1 MSIVLTFLG
10 HAGFLLE
17 SDDTA
22 LVIDP
27 FLTDNPVAK
36 HKPDEIKCGH
46 IALTHGHADHVGD
59 TVAIARAN
67 DAMVYGAFELCEY
80 LGGQGVSTSSGNP
93 GGKIETDFGFVAF
106 TQAFHSSSYEGQ
118 YMGPACGVVVN
129 IAGVTVYHCGDTGL
143 FSDMKL
149 IGEIYKPDIAC
160 VPIGDRLTM
169 GPELGARAA
178 ELIGARITIPIHFG
192 TWPMLVESSRDF
204 SPHGVKVHD
213 MQPGMTLRYG

>member
-17 SDDTA
+17 SDDTS

-27 FLTDNPVAK
+27 YLTGNPLAK

-59 TVAIARAN
+59 TVAIAKAN

-80 LGGQGVSTSSGNP
+80 LGGQGVSTSSGMP

-149 IGEIYKPDIAC
+149 ASPD
-160 VPIGDRLTM
+160 T
-169 GPELGARAA
+169 RA
-178 ELIGARITIPIHFG
+178 LC
-192 TWPMLVESSRDF
+192 
-204 SPHGVKVHD
+204 
-213 MQPGMTLRYG
+213 